1 MRAIF
6 QNLPDKSP
14 GLVTAAA
21 RSGGVGYNAPVRGLR
36 TVRDV
41 PCRRAHARVQGGAA
55 NKSIHCAA
63 MMNAAFALRMAADFR
78 ALLIV
83 NGGKTVCQLNNA
95 EASSELKQFGVIELS
110 VGQEVVFKRLVA
122 HEHLE
127 QEV

>member
-1 MRAIF
+1 M
-6 QNLPDKSP
+6 
-14 GLVTAAA
+14 
-21 RSGGVGYNAPVRGLR
+21 
-36 TVRDV
+36 
-41 PCRRAHARVQGGAA
+41 QGGAA

-83 NGGKTVCQLNNA
+83 NGGKTVCKLNNA